1 MSDDLPDEVIVNILQ
16 RLPVNSIINCMCVC
30 KLWKSLISSQYFIT
44 THLNFTLCNTRP
56 HLLFRHYDLNL
67 EKYRLTL
74 HSSIDPFPRN
84 HFYKALDLTFQTFFL
99 RLLDYKEAL
108 DKGFFA
114 FPLDFIDLPCLHHII
129 IRFSTIVGS
138 YNGILCLTDDEL
150 DSEDFDLFVLCNPSI
165 HKAICLPVPNIRFNS
180 HGPFYPSRGFGY
192 DPTTRD
198 YKVVRIAYL
207 ETESKTVPV
216 PTLVEIYTLSTGV
229 WRYVN
234 PPGPP
239 GLIPDR
245 TIPVFLNGAVHWLG
259 HTDPNIKGK
268 EDDPNGKGKKD
279 GIFRNVIVVFDMVH
293 EVFNKVMA
301 VPESLERVKHLR
313 MGVAVVGDGSL
324 ALVPCSSV
332 VVNDEVDSNSVWVM
346 REYGVAESWTR
357 LFDFNVLGGIE
368 RVVGFKKNGEVLV
381 VTNAYDH
388 RLLCYDPRSGT
399 IWNPHI
405 LCPTGS
411 LYLDTFVK
419 SLVLLDVTDGVLG
432 RQVVNNSSTS
442 SKGKEKIN

>member
-1 MSDDLPDEVIVNILQ
+1 M
-16 RLPVNSIINCMCVC
+16 
-30 KLWKSLISSQYFIT
+30 
-44 THLNFTLCNTRP
+44 
-56 HLLFRHYDLNL
+56 
-67 EKYRLTL
+67 
-74 HSSIDPFPRN
+74 
-84 HFYKALDLTFQTFFL
+84 
-99 RLLDYKEAL
+99 
-108 DKGFFA
+108 
-114 FPLDFIDLPCLHHII
+114 
-129 IRFSTIVGS
+129 
-138 YNGILCLTDDEL
+138 
-150 DSEDFDLFVLCNPSI
+150 
-165 HKAICLPVPNIRFNS
+165 
-180 HGPFYPSRGFGY
+180 
-192 DPTTRD
+192 
-198 YKVVRIAYL
+198 RIAYL

-216 PTLVEIYTLSTGV
+216 PTLVEIYTLSTGA

-239 GLIPDR
+239 GLIHDG
-245 TIPVFLNGAVHWLG
+245 TETVFLKGAVHWFG
-259 HTDPNIKGK
+259 HI
-268 EDDPNGKGKKD
+268 DPNGKGKED
-279 GIFRNVIVVFDMVH
+279 GIFRNIIVVFDMVH
-293 EVFNKVMA
+293 EVFSKVMA

-313 MGVAVVGDGSL
+313 MRVAVVDGLL